1 MQRDVTE
8 RRRIGIRASISGKQG
23 SHPYIGAI
31 RQGGKHDGQRA
42 FFQFRQVCR
51 RQDFV
56 GNFLFIQE
64 PPVLVHIAPG
74 DGIIKRSLHS
84 SITFSLVATLYF
96 KRNAKD
102 IKSIFSSL
110 PNRAERVAAC
120 RHPAFGRFLLLSFFK
135 VPEGRT
141 GTIAAARLP
150 LAQAFVPALQIGNG
164 SEKRVTISE

>member
-1 MQRDVTE
+1 
-8 RRRIGIRASISGKQG
+8 
-23 SHPYIGAI
+23 
-31 RQGGKHDGQRA
+31 
-42 FFQFRQVCR
+42 
-51 RQDFV
+51 
-56 GNFLFIQE
+56 
-64 PPVLVHIAPG
+64 VHIAPG

-110 PNRAERVAAC
+110 PNRAERVAAAVGT
-120 RHPAFGRFLLLSFFK
+120 RLLGGFCCFPFFK